1 MWERQSESVEIGSA
15 GGAGRG
21 NGVTIRTGIGGW
33 TYAPWRGGTFYPEG
47 LAQKRELEF
56 ASRAVGAIEI
66 NATFY
71 RLQKPASFRQWREET
86 PEGFVFTLKGSRY
99 VTNRK
104 VLGEAGEGMA
114 KFLDQGIVE
123 LGDKLGPIC
132 WQLATTKRFE
142 ADDIA
147 AFLALLPAKH
157 EGLALRHA
165 IEVGHESF
173 ACAEFVA
180 LARQAN
186 VAIVWSENPD
196 RAPIADRTATFAYL
210 RCQNLHPD
218 IPTGYPPED
227 LERLHRLC
235 EDWAEGKAP
244 EGLPYCAAAADSA
257 GKGGDVFA
265 FMINGAKERAPA
277 AAIALAGRMK
287 GSP

>member
-1 MWERQSESVEIGSA
+1 
-15 GGAGRG
+15 
-21 NGVTIRTGIGGW
+21 VTIRTGIGGW

-56 ASRAVGAIEI
+56 ASRAVAAIEI

-86 PEGFVFTLKGSRY
+86 PDGFVFTLKGSRH

-104 VLGEAGEGMA
+104 VLGEAGESVA
-114 KFLDQGIVE
+114 KFLDQGIME

-132 WQLATTKRFE
+132 WQLATTKRFD

-147 AFLALLPAKH
+147 AFLALLPASH
-157 EGLALRHA
+157 EGMALRHA

-180 LARQAN
+180 LARKAR

-196 RAPIADRTATFAYL
+196 RVPIADRTAGFAYL
-210 RCQNLHPD
+210 RCQGLQSD
-218 IPTGYPPED
+218 IYTGYPPED
-227 LERLHRLC
+227 LERLCQLC
-235 EDWAEGKAP
+235 VDWSAGHAP
-244 EGLPYCAAAADSA
+244 QGLPYCAAADDSA

-277 AAIALAGRMK
+277 AAMALAERIK